1 MGFWISGL
9 ILCSELSDT
18 IKEVIFVSTCLLQ
31 LGLELWHSI
40 LLWYETDEV
49 VNNIEDSLELGLW
62 WDNDLS
68 LGVAILM
75 FKSMLVD
82 NWTSLW
88 DKKAS
93 EVKIDDLFT
102 DSLID
107 ATIQDGGKRERSMLR
122 YITTQTLRKLENILF
137 INC

>member
-1 MGFWISGL
+1 
-9 ILCSELSDT
+9 
-18 IKEVIFVSTCLLQ
+18 
-31 LGLELWHSI
+31 
-40 LLWYETDEV
+40 LWYETDEV
-49 VNNIEDSLELGLW
+49 VNNIEDYLELGLW
-62 WDNDLS
+62 WNNDLS

-75 FKSMLVD
+75 SKSMLVD

-122 YITTQTLRKLENILF
+122 YITTQILRKLENILF